1 VRQRAELAYR
11 GPVVSTGMRILA
23 TAALAALTAACSGQ
37 ATFQDVATPAE
48 GRLVYLKIDNTTR
61 YLIDP
66 RSHTCAL
73 IRLQSGGD
81 DSLAVDCAVLAA
93 NVPEAAQVITWVQAP
108 VGTPVEV
115 PPPAAPAD
123 TPPAPPPTTP

>member
-1 VRQRAELAYR
+1 MRRLLA
-11 GPVVSTGMRILA
+11 I
-23 TAALAALTAACSGQ
+23 AALTAACSGQ
-37 ATFQDVATPAE
+37 ATFQDVATPTE

-81 DSLAVDCAVLAA
+81 DSIPVDCAVLAA

-108 VGTPVEV
+108 AAAPAEV
-115 PPPAAPAD
+115 PPPVP
-123 TPPAPPPTTP
+123 TPDAAPPPPTP